1 VRPTNESGAKRR
13 GRVLIVDDEEILAS
27 SLRRML
33 SREHTVAIANSG
45 KAAFE
50 RLRAGERYDV
60 ILCDLMMPEITGMDL
75 HAQVSQ
81 LAPEQAERMI
91 FMTGGA
97 FSTSARQFLERIAN
111 PCFDKPCDLA
121 ELRAAIRERV
131 R

>member
-1 VRPTNESGAKRR
+1 
-13 GRVLIVDDEEILAS
+13 VLIVDDEEILAS

-45 KAAFE
+45 KAALE

-60 ILCDLMMPEITGMDL
+60 ILCDLMMPETTGMDL
-75 HAQVSQ
+75 HAQLRQ
-81 LAPEQAERMI
+81 LAPDQAERMI

-97 FSTSARQFLERIAN
+97 FSSTARQFLERIAN

-121 ELRAAIRERV
+121 ALRAAIRERV
-131 R
+131 G